1 MRGIV
6 SGIVFLSLM
15 AGSQRAAADEDIE
28 RTRAKLQ
35 AIRKQLEELR
45 QQEQTLRKQLAKQ
58 EAGKRNAGYIKA
70 EVKGILRYEGVY
82 YSPAVGGPDGNLIK
96 SWTITIEDT
105 KWVLDFGD
113 KKAFL
118 ALAKA
123 NEGKMVVVTGR
134 VGTRKEFLP
143 PAKNPLKY
151 EPPPPTPTGL
161 SVATFKVAEK

>member
-1 MRGIV
+1 M
-6 SGIVFLSLM
+6 
-15 AGSQRAAADEDIE
+15 
-28 RTRAKLQ
+28 
-35 AIRKQLEELR
+35 
-45 QQEQTLRKQLAKQ
+45 
-58 EAGKRNAGYIKA
+58 
-70 EVKGILRYEGVY
+70 KGILRYEGVY

-96 SWTITIEDT
+96 SWTITVEDT

-123 NEGKMVVVTGR
+123 NEGKTVVVTGT
-134 VGTRKEFLP
+134 VGTRKALVGLDL
-143 PAKNPLKY
+143 KNPFKY